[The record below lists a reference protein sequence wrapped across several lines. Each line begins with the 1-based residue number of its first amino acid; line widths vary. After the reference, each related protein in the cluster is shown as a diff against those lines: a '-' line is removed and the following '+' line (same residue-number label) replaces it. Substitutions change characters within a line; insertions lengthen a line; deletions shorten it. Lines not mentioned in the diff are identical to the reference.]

1 MSDKYSLSM
10 SGSTARVQETLIAA
24 RAYLELGDW
33 NATRKAIIDENL
45 FQLNA
50 VSSRKRVSGEIVKRL
65 RTLSDDEVRF
75 LVSSLGDDRCA
86 MLWVAICRT
95 YQFVRDFS
103 QQVLAERY
111 DHSAADLPT
120 EVYDVFFDSQ
130 AEVHPE
136 LDRLTK
142 LGRGKMRSVVFRM
155 LRECRLIDDD
165 NRITPLYTS
174 PAFAEVLG
182 ENRADE
188 LALFPGA
195 MA

>member
-1 MSDKYSLSM
+1 M

-24 RAYLELGDW
+24 RTYLELGDW
-33 NATRKAIIDENL
+33 SATRKAIIDENL
-45 FQLNA
+45 FRLNA

-65 RTLSDDEVRF
+65 RALSDDEVRF
-75 LVSSLGDDRCA
+75 LVSSSGDDRCA

-111 DHSAADLPT
+111 DHSATDLPT

-142 LGRGKMRSVVFRM
+142 LGRGKMRSVVFKM
-155 LRECRLIDDD
+155 LRECRLLDDD
-165 NRITPLYTS
+165 NRITPLCTS
-174 PAFAEVLG
+174 PAFAEALG
-182 ENRADE
+182 ENRADG